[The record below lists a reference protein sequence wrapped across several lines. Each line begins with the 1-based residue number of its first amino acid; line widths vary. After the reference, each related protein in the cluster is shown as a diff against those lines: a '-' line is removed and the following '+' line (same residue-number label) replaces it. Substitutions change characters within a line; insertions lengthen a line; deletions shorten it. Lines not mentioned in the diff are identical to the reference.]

1 MSDVAKRLEKADK
14 YLQKGKMEDA
24 LEELLRANEDDP
36 SNEQVAQKAADLCVS
51 LNRNEDATRLLAFLF
66 DKQAGLGDMA
76 KANITYKKLQRFT
89 TPTPDQMYRWAQFT
103 EKTNKKEALEAY
115 HTSLDGFTKASRKA
129 EALAV
134 LKKLVVLEPSSDL
147 YQREGALAAELNDG
161 KTAAAAYFQ
170 VGKIEVENQRDGF
183 AWFQQA
189 NAHDSS
195 NSEVAVAYAW
205 SLLHHNDPSTALA
218 IIEPF
223 AKQKDAGPE
232 RREAYGRALMALKR
246 AKEAEPLIWE
256 LFLKDPNQIDEVLIL
271 IGTLIDTQEYHHAL
285 EVAQRLDANEEK
297 AGRRKEFVNQLKAIV
312 DAHPPN
318 AEFLE
323 YMVALYNASNRE
335 HDYCEALGKLFE
347 LYYAAGNFLKAGDS
361 LDAAAEVD
369 PYEKEHQKRLE
380 MLKGKIDANRF
391 RAIANRFSGT
401 AKGGSSEEKAEMPAD
416 AGEPTILEDFM
427 LQAEIFLQYS
437 MRSKAIERLE
447 RVSKLFPREE
457 EKNEKLRGLY
467 MSAGFMPKYAA
478 GSSSAAAGAPNT
490 VQVNT
495 RTVPTPAAGIASQPT
510 VMFTSPNARPTATP
524 PAGTPSMHDES
535 GVDNIA
541 RVTEITRNI
550 YRQANVKGV
559 LFAAVNDIGRHWN
572 ASRCVA
578 GLCTPGKPPSAALE
592 YCAPGIKQ
600 SDVMAIVK
608 LIGTMQQLAVAQ
620 GTVAIQNAKSSAELN
635 AIRPFV
641 DSLQVE
647 SLLAVP
653 LVDGDEHQGILIL
666 QQVGAPRVWRP
677 TDSLVLK
684 TIADQMVL
692 AVNNSKLRNLM
703 KTLAV
708 TDEKSG
714 LLKRAS
720 YIDVLLSES
729 RRALEQNSTASV
741 MLLHFGKASA
751 LVKEIGE
758 AAVDTMMQQ
767 IGQIVCSHI
776 RQNDVAVRYE
786 LTTIAVVLADTND
799 KNAFFVVDKL
809 RKVLTATKVPGKDRP
824 IPMTVGIAEAVMQ
837 SKFDPIDIVT
847 EVINRA
853 EHALEAAKAEG
864 PNKAQSVAPILEAA
878 AVA

>member
-89 TPTPDQMYRWAQFT
+89 TPTPDQTYRWAQFT

-115 HTSLDGFTKASRKA
+115 HASLDGFVKAGRKP

-134 LKKLVVLEPSSDL
+134 MKKLVLLEPSSDL
-147 YQREGALAAELNDG
+147 FQRQGALAAELNDG
-161 KTAAAAYFQ
+161 KTAAAAYYQ

-183 AWFQQA
+183 SWFQQA

-223 AKQKDAGPE
+223 AKQPDAGPE

-256 LFLKDPNQIDEVLIL
+256 LFLKDPHQIDEVLIL
-271 IGTLIDTQEYHHAL
+271 IGTLIDIQEYHHAL

-297 AGRRKEFVNQLKAIV
+297 AGRRKEFVNQLKAV
-312 DAHPPN
+312 TDAHPPN

-323 YMVALYNASNRE
+323 FMVALYNANNRE
-335 HDYCEALGKLFE
+335 HDYCETLGKLFE

-369 PYEKEHQKRLE
+369 PYEKAHQKRLE
-380 MLKGKIDANRF
+380 MLKGKIDTNRF
-391 RAIANRFSGT
+391 RAIANRFSA
-401 AKGGSSEEKAEMPAD
+401 AKGGNNDEQAEKPAD
-416 AGEPTILEDFM
+416 SGEPTILEDFI

-437 MRSKAIERLE
+437 MRSKAVERLE
-447 RVSKLFPREE
+447 RVSKLFPHEE
-457 EKNEKLRGLY
+457 DKNEKLRGLY
-467 MSAGFMPKYAA
+467 MSAGFMPKYAD

-490 VQVNT
+490 VQVQM

-510 VMFTSPNARPTATP
+510 VMFTSPAARPAPTP
-524 PAGTPSMHDES
+524 SSGTPAVDEND
-535 GVDNIA
+535 VNNIA

-620 GTVAIQNAKSSAELN
+620 GTVSIQNARGAFELN

-641 DSLQVE
+641 ESLQVE

-653 LVDGDEHQGILIL
+653 LVDGEDHQGILIL
-666 QQVGAPRVWRP
+666 EQCGAPRVWRP
-677 TDSLVLK
+677 TDALVLK

-720 YIDVLLSES
+720 YVDVLLSET

-758 AAVDTMMQQ
+758 NAVETMMQQ
-767 IGQIVCSHI
+767 IGQVVCSHV

-809 RKVLTATKVPGKDRP
+809 RKVLAATKVPGKDRP
-824 IPMTVGIAEAVMQ
+824 VPMTVGIAEAVMQ

-864 PNKAQSVAPILEAA
+864 PNKAQSVAPMLEAA

>member
-14 YLQKGKMEDA
+14 YLQKGKIEDA

-66 DKQAGLGDMA
+66 DKQAGVGDMA

-89 TPTPDQMYRWAQFT
+89 TPTPDQAYRWAQFT

-115 HTSLDGFTKASRKA
+115 HSSLEGFVKAGRKA

-134 LKKLVVLEPSSDL
+134 MKKLVLVEPSSEL
-147 YQREGALAAELNDG
+147 FQKQGALAAELNDG
-161 KTAAAAYFQ
+161 KTAAAAYYQ

-183 AWFQQA
+183 SWFQQA

-223 AKQKDAGPE
+223 AKQPDAGPE
-232 RREAYGRALMALKR
+232 RREAYGRALMALRR

-256 LFLKDPNQIDEVLIL
+256 LFLKDPNQIDEVMIL
-271 IGTLIDTQEYHHAL
+271 IGTLIDLQEYRHAL
-285 EVAQRLDANEEK
+285 EVAQKLDAHEDK
-297 AGRRKEFVNQLKAIV
+297 AGRRKEFVNQLKAIT

-323 YMVALYNASNRE
+323 YMVALYNSNNRE
-335 HDYCEALGKLFE
+335 HDYCDALTKLFE

-369 PYEKEHQKRLE
+369 PYEKGHQKRLE

-391 RAIANRFSGT
+391 RAIANRFSG
-401 AKGGSSEEKAEMPAD
+401 AKGSGSAEEQAEKPVD

-467 MSAGFMPKYAA
+467 MSSGFMPKYAD
-478 GSSSAAAGAPNT
+478 GGSSAAAGAPNT
-490 VQVNT
+490 VQVQM

-510 VMFTSPNARPTATP
+510 VMFTSPAARPPMTP
-524 PAGTPSMHDES
+524 PAGTAVPD
-535 GVDNIA
+535 GNDVNDIA

-592 YCAPGIKQ
+592 YCAPGVKQ

-620 GTVAIQNAKSSAELN
+620 GTVSIQNAKGAAELN

-641 DSLQVE
+641 ESLQVD

-653 LVDGDEHQGILIL
+653 LLDADEHQGILIL
-666 QQVGAPRVWRP
+666 EQCGTPRVWRP
-677 TDSLVLK
+677 TDALVLK
-684 TIADQMVL
+684 TIADQMML

-720 YIDVLLSES
+720 YIDVLLSEA

-758 AAVDTMMQQ
+758 NAVETMMQQ
-767 IGQIVCSHI
+767 IGQVVCSHI

-809 RKVLTATKVPGKDRP
+809 RKVMTATKVPGKDRP
-824 IPMTVGIAEAVMQ
+824 VPMTVGIAEAVMQ

-853 EHALEAAKAEG
+853 EHALEAAKLEG
-864 PNKAQSVAPILEAA
+864 PNKAQSVAPVLEAA

>member
-1 MSDVAKRLEKADK
+1 
-14 YLQKGKMEDA
+14 
-24 LEELLRANEDDP
+24 
-36 SNEQVAQKAADLCVS
+36 
-51 LNRNEDATRLLAFLF
+51 
-66 DKQAGLGDMA
+66 
-76 KANITYKKLQRFT
+76 LQRFT

-115 HTSLDGFTKASRKA
+115 HTSLDGFTKKGSKP

-134 LKKLVVLEPSSDL
+134 LKKLVALEPSSDL
-147 YQREGALAAELNDG
+147 YQREGALAAELHDG

-223 AKQKDAGPE
+223 AKQPDAGPE

-256 LFLKDPNQIDEVLIL
+256 LFQKDPNQIDEVLIL
-271 IGTLIDTQEYHHAL
+271 IGTLIDTQEYRHAL

-297 AGRRKEFVNQLKAIV
+297 AGRRKEFVNQLKAVV

-323 YMVALYNASNRE
+323 YMVALYNVSNRE

-401 AKGGSSEEKAEMPAD
+401 AKGGSSEEKAEMPVD

-437 MRSKAIERLE
+437 MRSKAVERLE

-495 RTVPTPAAGIASQPT
+495 RTVPTPAAGVASQPT
-510 VMFTSPNARPTATP
+510 VMFTSPSARPAATP
-524 PAGTPSMHDES
+524 PPGMPAAHDES

-620 GTVAIQNAKSSAELN
+620 GTVAIQNAKSSPELN
-635 AIRPFV
+635 GIRPFV

-666 QQVGAPRVWRP
+666 EQVGAPRAWRP

-684 TIADQMVL
+684 TIGDQMVL

-824 IPMTVGIAEAVMQ
+824 VPMTVGIAEAVMQ